1 MELSEKV
8 ITAIVGAVA
17 AIFGAL
23 IKALYDA
30 KKNKQDGDSELA
42 VKKEE
47 TSIDRLN
54 MLYEGQQSQI
64 QQLGADVKFV
74 KAENKQLV
82 ARLNSLANGIASMSV
97 FGKDSPLAIWMK
109 HLDGRRIMHNK
120 AYEKMIGIN
129 YLDVAGMTDYE
140 IMIRAYP
147 DPTDEEKAEVKRIT
161 DEWDHYDEQSA
172 DDFNGRNYTMGIE
185 QAFHVKRPSKTF
197 LVFSVKW
204 VDYINGQQI
213 AKGGMAIKLER
224 VIEVID
230 HFNRMQALEDLID

>member
-1 MELSEKV
+1 MEPTEKV
-8 ITAIVGAVA
+8 FLAIIS
-17 AIFGAL
+17 AIATVCGIL
-23 IKALYDA
+23 IKAGFDA
-30 KKNKQDGDSELA
+30 WKKKDEGDTTLA

-47 TSIDRLN
+47 TSIERLN
-54 MLYEGQQSQI
+54 MLYEAQQSQI
-64 QQLGADVKFV
+64 QSLGADIKLV

-82 ARLNSLANGIASMSV
+82 SRLNSLANGIASMSV

-120 AYEKMIGIN
+120 AYEEMIGIN

-140 IMIRAYP
+140 IMISAYT

-161 DEWDHYDEQSA
+161 DEWDHYDDESA

-185 QAFHVKRPSKTF
+185 QAFHVKRPTRTF

-213 AKGGMAIKLER
+213 AKGGMAIKLDR
-224 VIEVID
+224 VVEVID
-230 HFNRMQALEDLID
+230 HFNKIQAMEELLN